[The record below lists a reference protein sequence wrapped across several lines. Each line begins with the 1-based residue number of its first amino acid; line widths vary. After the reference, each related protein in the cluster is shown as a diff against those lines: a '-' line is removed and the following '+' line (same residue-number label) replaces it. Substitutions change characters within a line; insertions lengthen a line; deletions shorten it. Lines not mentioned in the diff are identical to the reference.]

1 LRIDRGAE
9 SEPADYRIGM
19 LADEVDV
26 EEPRED
32 KARSSERLLS
42 EYASGFVSCNMRDFE
57 KGLMF
62 SRVDTRRSV

>member
-1 LRIDRGAE
+1 
-9 SEPADYRIGM
+9 M